1 MLVIATSCGLHK
13 PKNLFLPQYVYS
25 LCRKHMKKPPEE
37 RKKFC
42 PVKVVITSFYQS
54 LLSCS
59 KFLSTKISGIKDV
72 TINKNQLKINILSS
86 NVYWNNL
93 CFSHS
98 SLPSIN
104 FRPHKL
110 SDECRFQIN
119 VDHDQVYTYIMVSHM
134 KKNISL
140 DQRIIS

>member
-1 MLVIATSCGLHK
+1 MLVIAMPCGLHK
-13 PKNLFLPQYVYS
+13 PNNLFPSQYVYS

-59 KFLSTKISGIKDV
+59 KFLSTKNSGIKDV
-72 TINKNQLKINILSS
+72 TINKQQLKVNILST
-86 NVYWNNL
+86 NVYWTNL
-93 CFSHS
+93 CFSLS

-110 SDECRFQIN
+110 SNECRFQID
-119 VDHDQVYTYIMVSHM
+119 VDHDQVYKHIMVSHIT
-134 KKNISL
+134 KIFP
-140 DQRIIS
+140 

>member
-1 MLVIATSCGLHK
+1 MLVIAMPCGLHK
-13 PKNLFLPQYVYS
+13 PNNLFPSQYVYS

-59 KFLSTKISGIKDV
+59 KFLSTKNSGIKDV
-72 TINKNQLKINILSS
+72 TINKQQLKVNILST
-86 NVYWNNL
+86 NVYWTNL
-93 CFSHS
+93 CFSLS

-110 SDECRFQIN
+110 SNECRFQID
-119 VDHDQVYTYIMVSHM
+119 VDHDQVYKYIMVSHIT
-134 KKNISL
+134 KIFP
-140 DQRIIS
+140 

>member
-1 MLVIATSCGLHK
+1 MLVIAMPCGLHK
-13 PKNLFLPQYVYS
+13 PNNLFPSQYVYS

-59 KFLSTKISGIKDV
+59 KFLSTKNSGIKDV
-72 TINKNQLKINILSS
+72 TINKQQLKVNILST
-86 NVYWNNL
+86 NVYWTNL
-93 CFSHS
+93 CFSLS

-110 SDECRFQIN
+110 SNECRFQIN
-119 VDHDQVYTYIMVSHM
+119 VDHDQVYTYIMVS
-134 KKNISL
+134 NITK
-140 DQRIIS
+140 IFP

>member
-1 MLVIATSCGLHK
+1 MLVIAMPCGLHK
-13 PKNLFLPQYVYS
+13 PNNLFPPQYVYS

-59 KFLSTKISGIKDV
+59 KFLSTKNSGIKDV
-72 TINKNQLKINILSS
+72 TINKQQLKVNILST
-86 NVYWNNL
+86 NVYWTNL
-93 CFSHS
+93 CFS

-110 SDECRFQIN
+110 SNECRFKLMLTMTKCI
-119 VDHDQVYTYIMVSHM
+119 HT
-134 KKNISL
+134 
-140 DQRIIS
+140 

>member
-1 MLVIATSCGLHK
+1 MPCGLHK
-13 PKNLFLPQYVYS
+13 PNNLFPSQYVYS

-59 KFLSTKISGIKDV
+59 KFLSTKNSGIKDV
-72 TINKNQLKINILSS
+72 TINKQQLKVNILST
-86 NVYWNNL
+86 NVYWTNL
-93 CFSHS
+93 CFSLS

-110 SDECRFQIN
+110 SNECRFQIN
-119 VDHDQVYTYIMVSHM
+119 VDHDQVYTYIMVS
-134 KKNISL
+134 NITK
-140 DQRIIS
+140 IFP

>member
-1 MLVIATSCGLHK
+1 MLVIAMPCGLHK
-13 PKNLFLPQYVYS
+13 PNNLFPSQYVYS

-59 KFLSTKISGIKDV
+59 KFLSTKNSGIKDV
-72 TINKNQLKINILSS
+72 TINKQQLKVNILST
-86 NVYWNNL
+86 NVYWTNL
-93 CFSHS
+93 CFLLS

-110 SDECRFQIN
+110 SNECRFQIN
-119 VDHDQVYTYIMVSHM
+119 VDHDQVYTYIMVSHIT
-134 KKNISL
+134 KIFP
-140 DQRIIS
+140 